1 MILQNWILPLL
12 IGIVA
17 AYLLMS
23 ILYNNSP
30 QLRQSFSDL
39 GALIQLQTSG
49 PAYYVGFVP
58 ENQSVYNSV
67 VGTGGE
73 GYKRPQ
79 YVNTD
84 NLGYLPNPYISPS
97 GTGMPP
103 NVAFVNSGSSGYMLN
118 PYLQP
123 QQQPPSGK
131 MNHQIN
137 SNVMLNSNS
146 Y

>member
-1 MILQNWILPLL
+1 MVLQNLILPLL

-30 QLRQSFSDL
+30 QLRQSFNDL
-39 GALIQLQTSG
+39 GALIQLQTSS
-49 PAYYVGFVP
+49 PDYYVGFVP

-67 VGTGGE
+67 IGTGGE

-84 NLGYLPNPYISPS
+84 NLGYLPNFYISPS

-103 NVAFVNSGSSGYMLN
+103 NVAFVNDGSSGYA
-118 PYLQP
+118 
-123 QQQPPSGK
+123 
-131 MNHQIN
+131 
-137 SNVMLNSNS
+137 
-146 Y
+146 